1 MLMTTELFNEL
12 VQRLRPVGEG
22 IQSVQVTEA
31 EIAELTR
38 EQAEELVALYGN
50 TALMLL
56 PTREIAFF
64 DWLRANDAPVWN
76 DLWGAD
82 DVPYRVSFAFLP
94 DLLPNRRGFLI
105 CDLVEQ
111 DNYYFSAGSITPE
124 DGSPFL
130 DAALAIVKNE
140 GQISMEQAFVVEA
153 WRAPIDQ
160 WRFAYLYKQN
170 LATVKEM
177 VQWLIAEE
185 IFTKPV
191 REEESATIEP
201 GIGGAA
207 NGVGGAPSTG
217 DTPED
222 NADLNTA
229 EEE

>member
-56 PTREIAFF
+56 PSKEIAFF
-64 DWLRANDAPVWN
+64 EWLRANDEPVWN

-82 DVPYRVSFAFLP
+82 DVPYRVSLAYLP

-111 DNYYFSAGSITPE
+111 DNYFFSAESITPD

-170 LATVKEM
+170 LASVKEM

-185 IFTKPV
+185 ILTKPM
-191 REEESATIEP
+191 REEAEAAFDPATA
-201 GIGGAA
+201 GAM
-207 NGVGGAPSTG
+207 NGTGGAPDIG
-217 DTPED
+217 NAPED
-222 NADLNTA
+222 EDLNTA